1 MSRDYRSER
10 LIEMKP
16 SRLRQDLEIQ
26 LLGAYG
32 SGAYQ
37 LDRVVVE
44 YSSGPEP
51 IWVLCHEVIPN
62 FPLGVQNPRL
72 LGKWILPTSVSAGEW
87 IQGTTIEEQERE
99 TAEAIEVER
108 KRHQLTI
115 NFAAPDPVQEIRATW
130 PEISEPVWI
139 NQAEVED
146 ISEDPRLFIA
156 VDLPLWLAIWRAN
169 DYAEHFCPEEL
180 VTLFTIVEGQAADNE
195 GDSREVQ
202 EMWSCETYVENWKSV
217 TKQEIEDVSGRQF
230 EDALVAADWV
240 GGYIVH
246 HDNGPSILVN
256 AEDFGQLAE
265 QRMRD
270 LLAGGE
276 A

>member
-1 MSRDYRSER
+1 MARDQRTR
-10 LIEMKP
+10 LD
-16 SRLRQDLEIQ
+16 Q
-26 LLGAYG
+26 
-32 SGAYQ
+32 SG
-37 LDRVVVE
+37 R
-44 YSSGPEP
+44 G
-51 IWVLCHEVIPN
+51 
-62 FPLGVQNPRL
+62 
-72 LGKWILPTSVSAGEW
+72 
-87 IQGTTIEEQERE
+87 
-99 TAEAIEVER
+99 
-108 KRHQLTI
+108 
-115 NFAAPDPVQEIRATW
+115 
-130 PEISEPVWI
+130 
-139 NQAEVED
+139 ED

-156 VDLPLWLAIWRAN
+156 VDLPLWLAFWRAN

-256 AEDFGQLAE
+256 AEAFGQLAE